1 MTDTYDNWFDDRE
14 DGEFT
19 LPHVG
24 DPEIIGLG
32 DAYDDMRINVLT
44 QAYVDLRKAY
54 RYGLLLDADRAAK
67 NDDDLGE
74 KP

>member
-1 MTDTYDNWFDDRE
+1 MITLSEFDNWFDDHE

-24 DPEIIGLG
+24 DREIIGVG
-32 DAYDDMRINVLT
+32 DAYDDLRINVLI

-54 RYGLLLDADRAAK
+54 HHLDEATRD
-67 NDDDLGE
+67 
-74 KP
+74 